1 MPGPHGRGN
10 DRFAKPKDAKKT
22 LLRLLGYLS
31 RRKLP
36 LVGVGLLLLV
46 SVGTNLGGS
55 YYMRP
60 LINSLVDGTFH
71 GPGDLLRALIP
82 LGGVYLVGAGAA
94 YLQSVTMARLA
105 QKGAN
110 RLRGDLLSLIHI

>member
-46 SVGTNLGGS
+46 SVGTNLGVHNFMDAIS
-55 YYMRP
+55 
-60 LINSLVDGTFH
+60 
-71 GPGDLLRALIP
+71 ALE
-82 LGGVYLVGAGAA
+82 LGNIKLHDKIIVRDETGKRIETTAGRIVFNETVRK
-94 YLQSVTMARLA
+94 SI
-105 QKGAN
+105 
-110 RLRGDLLSLIHI
+110 LLS